1 MCKRIS
7 KTRPTDERAI
17 CEVMRW
23 DVTHAVHK
31 SCFCQW
37 QRQRGTEAVVAVLCV
52 GGSSSSAHQVIAE
65 ATSQVEIAPVASSRD
80 GAAYAVRR
88 VWRRLLFSPSVA
100 TTPRRR

>member
-1 MCKRIS
+1 M
-7 KTRPTDERAI
+7 DERAI

-23 DVTHAVHK
+23 DMIHAVHD
-31 SCFCQW
+31 SFLPVAAQ
-37 QRQRGTEAVVAVLCV
+37 TDTVSVVAVLCASR
-52 GGSSSSAHQVIAE
+52 SSSSAHREITE
-65 ATSQVEIAPVASSRD
+65 ATDQVELAPVASSRD